1 MELVSKFVVKK
12 FDERDGYV
20 RYLYVE
26 RFYDSEY
33 DRYVVKPKGI
43 KNWDKFREAFPEIK
57 IELEIDLEDYN
68 PKIELC
74 HQIPFYEREDMISYR
89 WRA

>member
-26 RFYDSEY
+26 RFYDSEN

-43 KNWDKFREAFPEIK
+43 KNWSKFRKAFPEIK
-57 IELEIDLEDYN
+57 IELEIDLEDYKSN
-68 PKIELC
+68 IALY
-74 HQIPFYEREDMISYR
+74 HQVPFYEKEDMIS
-89 WRA
+89 WRNRV